1 MVKRIAA
8 GILLLVLFAG
18 AALAEETTVYQPIR
32 DYQTYFNL
40 EGAGWIV
47 ESFRRDQNREL
58 TLSQAQGYLS
68 LARRAGVKE
77 VYVYLVNSSRTID
90 LDHPEKEPPLWP
102 YLQECYPD
110 CTLGCL
116 KIDSVETYRS
126 YFYRTDHHWNYRG
139 SYEGYKDVIRMLL
152 GEDEPLLEP
161 LETIEFPFVFN
172 GSYYKRMGRTDSR
185 EQFTVYRFEYPE
197 MSVWIN
203 QSRRKTYGKAQAY
216 FDGRVV
222 SDGAYTN
229 HYGEFYG
236 GDNGLI
242 QFSTGRPEKESVMI
256 ISNSYSNP
264 LNMLI
269 ASHFNNTVVVDPR
282 LYEKEIGKEPT
293 LGKLIQNYGVTKIL
307 LLGDASF
314 FWW

>member
-116 KIDSVETYRS
+116 TIDSVETYRS

-139 SYEGYKDVIRMLL
+139 S
-152 GEDEPLLEP
+152 
-161 LETIEFPFVFN
+161 
-172 GSYYKRMGRTDSR
+172 
-185 EQFTVYRFEYPE
+185 
-197 MSVWIN
+197 
-203 QSRRKTYGKAQAY
+203 
-216 FDGRVV
+216 
-222 SDGAYTN
+222 
-229 HYGEFYG
+229 
-236 GDNGLI
+236 
-242 QFSTGRPEKESVMI
+242 
-256 ISNSYSNP
+256 
-264 LNMLI
+264 
-269 ASHFNNTVVVDPR
+269 
-282 LYEKEIGKEPT
+282 
-293 LGKLIQNYGVTKIL
+293 
-307 LLGDASF
+307 
-314 FWW
+314 